1 MNELAFGNQ
10 TLSLDKGADNSHL
23 TRNNDIEEWA
33 KDVYAFVAHRFGEE
47 NIIMRWGSYSLNCMT
62 SSQKRSA

>member
-47 NIIMRWGSYSLNCMT
+47 NIVSFYVHLDVFTHIVHLFH
-62 SSQKRSA
+62 